1 LRIKVATSTIIDGST
16 LIFILNGRIYATL
29 IISLPNLEIICEIRP
44 FSNGGG
50 SGSFFVGGAAGF
62 VGGAA
67 GFVGGAAGFVGGAV
81 EEEDGCVLV
90 ELADLF
96 CGS

>member
-50 SGSFFVGGAAGF
+50 SGSFFVGGAA
-62 VGGAA
+62 
-67 GFVGGAAGFVGGAV
+67 AGFVGGAV
-81 EEEDGCVLV
+81 EEEEEEDGCVLV

-96 CGS
+96 FGS